1 MDGKGKG
8 KGLGQKEKGE
18 KEEDLEYR
26 CFVVYGK
33 AINVERRS
41 KDKEVSA

>member
-1 MDGKGKG
+1 V
-8 KGLGQKEKGE
+8 GQKEKGE
-18 KEEDLEYR
+18 KEEELAYR